1 MEKSLKKAISLT
13 QMVLMKYDGL
23 LHRRRQAAEDALHK
37 RNGIFSR
44 A

>member
-13 QMVLMKYDGL
+13 QMVLIKYDGL
-23 LHRRRQAAEDALHK
+23 FSCKRTAAEDALHK